1 MRNTRRVGG
10 KPVIGIVGG
19 VGSGK
24 STAAAE
30 FAALGCRLIGADRI
44 GHELLTEPD
53 VLAEV
58 RRRWGDGVLGPDAQV
73 SRVALAEVVFRSP
86 AELEALNAI
95 LHPRICRRM
104 ELAIADAQAD
114 ESARAVVL
122 DAAVLFEA
130 GWDARCTH
138 VVYVDATADLRKRR
152 ARRRGLRQ
160 ASWRRR
166 EKSQISLDSKK
177 PQCYAQIDNSSSVP
191 HLREQVRQV
200 LSRITQRRTD
210 PDF

>member
-1 MRNTRRVGG
+1 MTKRKQD
-10 KPVIGIVGG
+10 KPVIGVVGG
-19 VGSGK
+19 VGAGK
-24 STAAAE
+24 STAAAQ
-30 FAALGCRLIGADRI
+30 FAALGCALIDADEFGHQALEEPGVKTRL
-44 GHELLTEPD
+44 
-53 VLAEV
+53 
-58 RRRWGDGVLGPDAQV
+58 RRRWGDRVLTADGSVD
-73 SRVALAEVVFRSP
+73 RGTVAKIVFADPS
-86 AELEALNAI
+86 ELEALTNI
-95 LHPRICRRM
+95 TWPRIGRKIDR
-104 ELAIADAQAD
+104 AIARAQAD
-114 ESARAVVL
+114 PNVTAVVL